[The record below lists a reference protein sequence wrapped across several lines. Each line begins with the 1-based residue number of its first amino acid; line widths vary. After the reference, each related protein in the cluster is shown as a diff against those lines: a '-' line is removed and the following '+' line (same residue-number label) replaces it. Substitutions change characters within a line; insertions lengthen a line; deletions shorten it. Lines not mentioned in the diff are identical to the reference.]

1 MFADTLLR
9 AEQMHLFRLL
19 IWGGGSVLIGTLV
32 LAVVAWRRPAT
43 TVLRHFAAQM
53 VIWGVLEVAY
63 VAVAWQGLGLRDV
76 SGATRLDR
84 LLWLNLGLD
93 LGAMGV
99 GATLAL
105 IGWFDGRRLGFLGSG
120 VGIVVQAVA
129 LFLIN
134 AQLAALISR

>member
-9 AEQMHLFRLL
+9 AQQMHLFRLL
-19 IWGGGSVLIGTLV
+19 VWGGGSVIIGTLV

-43 TVLRHFAAQM
+43 TMLRHFAAQM
-53 VIWGVLEVAY
+53 VIWGALEVAY
-63 VAVAWQGLGLRDV
+63 VAVAWHGLGLLDV

-93 LGAMGV
+93 LGAA
-99 GATLAL
+99 ATGTTMAM
-105 IGWFDGRRLGFLGSG
+105 IGWVHGRRLGVLGSG
-120 VGIVVQAVA
+120 VGIVVQGVA